1 MEATCDVVELSA
13 QDDYRRLLLHDKAF
27 AARTA
32 ASMVAAQA
40 MHPSVLSATA
50 SVDSARNIGPS
61 SDAPIPPSRP
71 SPQLPGG
78 TFFHPLGP
86 PTEANLDRAWAQLV
100 AAAAPSAGAPL
111 AAAGPC
117 SIPVL
122 FGRSL
127 EVPMSAG
134 GAARFRFE
142 QLCAGPL
149 GPADYVALAA
159 AFHTVVVTDVPVMS
173 MQASSVHTFWPRLSH
188 ERAAGKTALGFY
200 LSFCTSNAVFKL
212 QSSVWHGTLQTESPG
227 TCHLRS
233 VPSFSSG
240 P

>member
-40 MHPSVLSATA
+40 MHPSVLTAAAAANA
-50 SVDSARNIGPS
+50 SVHNSSNPS
-61 SDAPIPPSRP
+61 SAALPLPSRP
-71 SPQLPGG
+71 SPQLHGG

-86 PTEANLDRAWAQLV
+86 PTDVHLDQAWAQLV
-100 AAAAPSAGAPL
+100 AAAAAPPSASETA
-111 AAAGPC
+111 AAVAAGPC

-159 AFHTVVVTDVPVMS
+159 AFHTVVVTDVPIMS
-173 MQASSVHTFWPRLSH
+173 MQASSHMF
-188 ERAAGKTALGFY
+188 
-200 LSFCTSNAVFKL
+200 
-212 QSSVWHGTLQTESPG
+212 TLW
-227 TCHLRS
+227 
-233 VPSFSSG
+233 
-240 P
+240 